1 MRGRA
6 LSSLGVA
13 CWAMGGRGGRGLL
26 WRGEKGMLGL
36 DLGGC
41 RCRARMGCTSLQA
54 FLFLMMG
61 TGRCLNGG
69 MCGFVFVRG
78 GRGSGDNRT
87 WGRNLGVGAVVSL
100 PFLDSVLALPLYPY
114 LKMRQG
120 FLHSNPSRFA
130 PVFELPTEG

>member
-1 MRGRA
+1 VLGDGESGVRGRGGCG
-6 LSSLGVA
+6 LFGG
-13 CWAMGGRGGRGLL
+13 GGRGR
-26 WRGEKGMLGL
+26 GMLGL

-41 RCRARMGCTSLQA
+41 RCRARMGCTSLA
-54 FLFLMMG
+54 FLRFLRME

-69 MCGFVFVRG
+69 TCGLVMCG

-100 PFLDSVLALPLYPY
+100 PFLVSVLPLPLHPY

-120 FLHSNPSRFA
+120 SLHLNPSHFP
-130 PVFELPTEG
+130 PVFESPTEG